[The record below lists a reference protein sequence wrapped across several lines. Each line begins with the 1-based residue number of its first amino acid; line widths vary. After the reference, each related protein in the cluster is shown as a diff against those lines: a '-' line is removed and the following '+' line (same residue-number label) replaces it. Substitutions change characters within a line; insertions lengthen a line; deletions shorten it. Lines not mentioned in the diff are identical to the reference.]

1 MQDSRKL
8 QLTMPK
14 ISSKMSL
21 KGIRAQMDR
30 LLSREFK
37 GIARKEKEA

>member
-1 MQDSRKL
+1 
-8 QLTMPK
+8 MPK

-21 KGIRAQMDR
+21 KGIRVQMDQ